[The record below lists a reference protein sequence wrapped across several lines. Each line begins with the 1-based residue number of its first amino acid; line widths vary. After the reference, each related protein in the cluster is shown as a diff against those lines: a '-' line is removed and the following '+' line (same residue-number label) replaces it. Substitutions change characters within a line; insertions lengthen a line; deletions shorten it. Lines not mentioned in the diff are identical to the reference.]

1 MKQKPYGLI
10 VAAVILAGLTGAL
23 YWSNHHKPA
32 DAAEASANVP
42 PKILAVKEAD
52 ISKFDLKKD
61 GKEQVG
67 AERNSAGQWH
77 ISSPTSL
84 PADQSAV
91 SSLLGTFSSFSSERL
106 VDEKAG
112 NLSPYGLDA
121 PKLEVD
127 LTEKDTKTQKL
138 LLGDATPAGNAIYA
152 KLDGDPRVFTIPSY
166 DKTSIDKSA
175 NDLRDKRLLTV
186 DSEKISQVE
195 LASKKQEMAFGRNKD
210 EWQIVKPKPLR
221 ADGTQVDELV
231 RALTDA
237 KMELPGSDNGNSTDQ
252 NSTDQ
257 KKMTAAFASAAPVAT
272 AKVTAESGTQEL
284 QVRKNKDD
292 YYAKSSVV
300 EGIYKVPS
308 TLGQALDKNLE
319 DFRNKKLFDL
329 GSEDPN
335 KIEIRDGSKTY
346 FLTRSGDDWWSGT
359 AKKMDAAT
367 VQELIDKIRDLSA
380 SKFLDSGFAAALIDL
395 TVTSNDGKRV
405 EKVAISKAGDNY
417 VAKRENEPTLYQLDS
432 KAVED
437 LTKSAGEVKPAVASG
452 K

>member
-1 MKQKPYGLI
+1 MKPKPHALI
-10 VAAVILAGLTGAL
+10 VAAIILAGLTGAL

-32 DAAEASANVP
+32 DTTEASANVP
-42 PKILAVKEAD
+42 PKILAIKEAD
-52 ISKFDLKKD
+52 ISKFDLKKN
-61 GKEQVG
+61 GTEQVG
-67 AERNSAGQWH
+67 GERNSAGQWH
-77 ISSPTSL
+77 ITSPTSL

-91 SSLLGTFSSFSSERL
+91 SSLLGTFSSLNSERL
-106 VDEKAG
+106 VEDKAG
-112 NLSPYGLDA
+112 NLAPYGLDA

-127 LTEKDTKTQKL
+127 LTGKDNKTQKL
-138 LLGDATPAGNAIYA
+138 LLGDATPAGNGMYA
-152 KLDGDPRVFTIPSY
+152 KLDGDPRVFTIPGF

-186 DSEKISQVE
+186 DPDKISQVD
-195 LASKKQEMAFGRNKD
+195 LVAKKQGMAFGRNKD

-237 KMELPGSDNGNSTDQ
+237 KMELNATD
-252 NSTDQ
+252 DL
-257 KKMTAAFASAAPVAT
+257 KKMASAFASATPIAT

-284 QVRKNKDD
+284 QIRKNKDD
-292 YYAKSSVV
+292 YYAKSSAV

-329 GSEDPN
+329 GSDDPN
-335 KIEIRDGSKTY
+335 KIELHDASKTY
-346 FLTRSGDDWWSGT
+346 FLTRSGEDWWSGS

-380 SKFLDSGFAAALIDL
+380 TKFVDSGFTAPLIDV
-395 TVTSNDGKRV
+395 TVTSNDGKRI
-405 EKVAISKAGDNY
+405 EKVAISKASDNY
-417 VAKRENEPTLYQLDS
+417 IAKRENEPALYQLDS
-432 KAVED
+432 KVVDD
-437 LTKSAGEVKPAVASG
+437 LTKSAGDVKPAAAPG